1 MFFGSILV
9 VQFVAMLFHRFGT
22 LTHILASTEIGL
34 FSKKIEDISED
45 AYIER
50 HGANLAR
57 QLQKLESLD
66 PVDKKPQTTEKGER
80 RRTLH
85 HLEESTTQKQTTH
98 DLETAFR
105 RRLMSITPD
114 SDGKP
119 FRSSLQ
125 MQSEEIE

>member
-1 MFFGSILV
+1 MR
-9 VQFVAMLFHRFGT
+9 Q
-22 LTHILASTEIGL
+22 
-34 FSKKIEDISED
+34 IEDISED

-50 HGANLAR
+50 HGANIAR

-85 HLEESTTQKQTTH
+85 HLEETTNPKQTTH

-105 RRLMSITPD
+105 RQLMSITPD

-119 FRSSLQ
+119 FLLAVRWNLQ
-125 MQSEEIE
+125 KLNN